1 MDKAMHVA
9 GCPDEDAMDDFMSD
23 MMDDM
28 HDQSMMMNGQK
39 PVVAMAYVPWQN
51 LNTLYDPEGGLCRGT
66 IFPELDKPWMPGGV
80 CCD

>member
-1 MDKAMHVA
+1 MDKAMHAA

-28 HDQSMMMNGQK
+28 REQSMMMNGQK

-51 LNTLYDPEGGLCRGT
+51 LNTVYDPEGGLCRGT

>member
-1 MDKAMHVA
+1 MHVA

-28 HDQSMMMNGQK
+28 HDQSMLMPNRQK

>member
-1 MDKAMHVA
+1 MHAA
-9 GCPDEDAMDDFMSD
+9 GCPDEEALDDFMSES
-23 MMDDM
+23 MDDLSLM
-28 HDQSMMMNGQK
+28 ISGGQK

-51 LNTLYDPEGGLCRGT
+51 LHTVYEPEGGLCRGT